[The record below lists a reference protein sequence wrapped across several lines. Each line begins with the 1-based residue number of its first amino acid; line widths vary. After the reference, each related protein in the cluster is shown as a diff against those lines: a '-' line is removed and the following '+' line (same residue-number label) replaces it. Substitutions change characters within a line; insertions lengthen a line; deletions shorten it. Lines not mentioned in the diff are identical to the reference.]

1 MPELNGAVHVTST
14 IPVTVPTP
22 DLISLQAQLN
32 AARAENARLKSRK
45 PVIKLTEKGDISMYL
60 MGSPWPVTISME
72 KVRLMLP
79 YVPELKTFVEEN
91 RVESER
97 RQALNKK
104 K

>member
-1 MPELNGAVHVTST
+1 
-14 IPVTVPTP
+14 
-22 DLISLQAQLN
+22 
-32 AARAENARLKSRK
+32 
-45 PVIKLTEKGDISMYL
+45 
-60 MGSPWPVTISME
+60 ME